1 MEWVPAWATR
11 QTLSGPSR
19 SGHTSPSP
27 TSTPRPA
34 ARRTGRRLRIRPSLR
49 HTVRRQLDAL
59 RCAEESTADTARS
72 ARACGRSAR
81 SKQRPRRERWG
92 GGMALITLAVL
103 RLAAT
108 GAIARTSV
116 VSATACREPQLICTA
131 QGVAFGPSA
140 CGLTLCTLLRD
151 CTRSNSR
158 QCLPLSSQG
167 YAHAIHSGPRKRPAR
182 AKGKGQKSRVE
193 R

>member
-34 ARRTGRRLRIRPSLR
+34 ARRTGAACASGRVCATLCAASSTPYAVPKRALLTR
-49 HTVRRQLDAL
+49 HAVH
-59 RCAEESTADTARS
+59 
-72 ARACGRSAR
+72 ARAVGRRGRS
-81 SKQRPRRERWG
+81 SGRERRG

-158 QCLPLSSQG
+158 QRLPLSSQG
-167 YAHAIHSGPRKRPAR
+167 YAHAIHSGPRQRPAR